1 MKIKTAGTV
10 KKNKSIFNFA
20 PYIFIAFACLFFLSP
35 NLFMPK
41 TAYSYNN
48 SQGKYLFHYY
58 NCDDCHSVNGVGG
71 SLGPSLSNYGNMVPD
86 FNWTVQ
92 QIKHPNSHFKRGD
105 KISIQGKTYYV
116 IMPSYNYIPQY
127 EVNELA
133 SYLESLKK

>member
-1 MKIKTAGTV
+1 MNMKTI
-10 KKNKSIFNFA
+10 KKNKAIF
-20 PYIFIAFACLFFLSP
+20 PYVSYIFVFSAFAYIFFLSSI
-35 NLFMPK
+35 FFAPK
-41 TAYSYNN
+41 AHSYNN

-58 NCDDCHSVNGVGG
+58 NCDDCHSVDSVGG

-92 QIKHPNSHFKRGD
+92 QIKNPNYHFKRGD

-127 EVNELA
+127 EVNEIA